1 MQRRGR
7 SPRFGATVESF
18 VGERAL
24 SLKAKED
31 FTGEAVGWWDG
42 NSKSNDIQTETCGQ
56 VHWQSNQNGTVADYG
71 NLLLLKLNYLDPSTP
86 IIFNC

>member
-24 SLKAKED
+24 SLKAKDD
-31 FTGEAVGWWDG
+31 FTGEAVGW
-42 NSKSNDIQTETCGQ
+42 
-56 VHWQSNQNGTVADYG
+56 
-71 NLLLLKLNYLDPSTP
+71 
-86 IIFNC
+86 

>member
-24 SLKAKED
+24 ALKAKED
-31 FTGEAVGWWDG
+31 FTGEAVGW
-42 NSKSNDIQTETCGQ
+42 
-56 VHWQSNQNGTVADYG
+56 
-71 NLLLLKLNYLDPSTP
+71 
-86 IIFNC
+86 